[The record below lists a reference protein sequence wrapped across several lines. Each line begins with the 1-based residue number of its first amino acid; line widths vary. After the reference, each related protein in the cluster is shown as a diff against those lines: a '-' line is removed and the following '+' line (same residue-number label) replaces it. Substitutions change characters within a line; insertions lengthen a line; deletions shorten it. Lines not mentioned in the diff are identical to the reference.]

1 MGLDMYLEKRIKGGD
16 NSYPYEDLCY
26 WGKRWPIFH
35 WFKRHLGGNIEC
47 SARYL
52 VSKDILIQLRDDCY
66 SVLKEATDGQ
76 NIIDI
81 EKAEKYIPISD
92 ADCANEYDEYYVNM
106 VSYTLEYT
114 LDIMRTTDFEKYEIL
129 FTANW

>member
-1 MGLDMYLEKRIKGGD
+1 MGLDMYLEKRIKGD
-16 NSYPYEDLCY
+16 VNNYTRECLCC
-26 WGKRWPIFH
+26 WWRRWPIFH
-35 WFKRHLGGNIEC
+35 WFKRHLGGDIE
-47 SARYL
+47 SSERYP

-76 NIIDI
+76 NVIDI
-81 EKAEKYIPISD
+81 EKAAKYMPISD
-92 ADCANEYDEYYVNM
+92 TDSANEYDGYYVNT

-114 LDIMRTTDFEKYEIL
+114 LDIMRTIDFEEYEIL